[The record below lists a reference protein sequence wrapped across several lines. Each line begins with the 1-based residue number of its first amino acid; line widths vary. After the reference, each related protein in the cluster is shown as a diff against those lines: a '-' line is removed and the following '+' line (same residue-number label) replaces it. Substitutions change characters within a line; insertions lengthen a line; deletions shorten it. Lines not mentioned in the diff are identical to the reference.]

1 MTSIDQLDFF
11 DPKNEEVFYNINE
24 SIIELNS
31 EFKQWL
37 EENGYY
43 FDEASTANVQQ
54 WFTKWKGNIVSQ
66 IKDTLTKF
74 ANFTQQ
80 QIAQDSGWLEKYQQI
95 IMNQRQYPVKTSNQA
110 QNVPNYQAALQRL
123 KRPLS
128 TSLNGINMNKVDTD
142 QTNKGSN
149 LMIQKLLI
157 PEYDGN
163 SDFSQFAKQYF
174 YGGETRLN
182 MNTRQLAALMPAAY
196 QFCSNYSANTKSFSL
211 YSNLI
216 ISYINKDPNTG
227 ENNPTT
233 QADQNMIA
241 ASQQQNQALKQAGFA
256 STNPGANNGVSR
268 PVNADTDYSLFMRK
282 YFQTDIFN
290 EALPNQP
297 VQASTPNQASFGSSS
312 GVPSGLKSALQP
324 STKNAGSITTNNTDP
339 NANATQNN
347 AVNKQQ
353 PNGVPSVD
361 ANAIAYKKKQIVCNI
376 VRDCFNAKLTAMGM
390 VYRDFMFLMRMHVAS
405 YTNNQPNQNQQ
416 Q

>member
-196 QFCSNYSANTKSFSL
+196 QFCSY
-211 YSNLI
+211 
-216 ISYINKDPNTG
+216 
-227 ENNPTT
+227 
-233 QADQNMIA
+233 
-241 ASQQQNQALKQAGFA
+241 
-256 STNPGANNGVSR
+256 
-268 PVNADTDYSLFMRK
+268 
-282 YFQTDIFN
+282 
-290 EALPNQP
+290 
-297 VQASTPNQASFGSSS
+297 
-312 GVPSGLKSALQP
+312 
-324 STKNAGSITTNNTDP
+324 
-339 NANATQNN
+339 
-347 AVNKQQ
+347 
-353 PNGVPSVD
+353 
-361 ANAIAYKKKQIVCNI
+361 
-376 VRDCFNAKLTAMGM
+376 
-390 VYRDFMFLMRMHVAS
+390 
-405 YTNNQPNQNQQ
+405 
-416 Q
+416 